1 MEFLQTIRYWRSRFE
16 GSCDAREE
24 NTSGCEPASL
34 GKKRRVSVMKSRR
47 FIHFVLVVLLFASM
61 LWRAPAAHAQSQA
74 QAILDAMS
82 PQERV
87 GQLFLVTFRG
97 TSITPES
104 KIYDLIVNRHIGG
117 VVLLAEND
125 NFVDAPETIPGAHQL
140 ISDLQN
146 LEWEATNSLS
156 SADSE
161 NVYVPLFV
169 GISQDGDGAT
179 HDQILSGLTPTPS
192 LMAVGATW
200 NVTQAEQVGA
210 VLGSELSAV
219 GFNLIFGPSL
229 DVMETP
235 NPSAVSDLGTRVFGG
250 DPFWVGKMGGAFIK
264 GLHNGSD
271 GRMMV
276 IAKHFPGRG
285 DSDRQLGEEVATV
298 RKSLEALKQVELFP
312 FFAVAN
318 ATDPDFNADGFLISH
333 IRYQGFQGNIRA
345 TTRPVSLD
353 SSALP
358 AILALPE
365 FQGWRANGGLVVS
378 DALGS
383 NAVRAFYSQGGEN
396 FSLRS
401 VARDAFQA
409 GNDLMYL
416 GNVAS
421 DLGTDITYETTVEIL
436 DFFSQEYV
444 NDPAFA
450 QRVDAAVARII
461 AKKLGLYGN
470 FSVSNVIPSI
480 LDLGFTG
487 ESQQVKFEVASN
499 AATLISPDPQELNA
513 LLPAPP
519 NPSDRI
525 VFLTDASTYQQCST
539 CVSKDALAVDALQK
553 AVDRLYGQGGSGQ
566 VFNSRMSSFSFRE
579 VELLLN
585 GESETNIESALERAT
600 WVVVSLAD
608 VNNNQLSLLR
618 RFFSERPNLIRN
630 KNVILFSFTAPYY
643 LDATDISKLTAYYS
657 LYSKQPAFV
666 DVAAR
671 LLFQQIAPGA
681 SPVSIPAVGYDL
693 ITALSPDPVQVIPLA
708 LDISEQEA
716 TATPDNLTL
725 PATALPLFKIG
736 DSIAV
741 RAGPILDSN
750 RRLVPDGTIAR
761 FTMST
766 RDFGGGVLQQ
776 VDAST
781 VDGIARAL
789 FVIDKPGFVEIR
801 VTSEPALVSDA
812 LQFDASDAGV
822 AVTVIA
828 PTTMVTATLATPSPT
843 PMVEDDLVTPEGYP
857 RLGAWMLAL
866 LALVGG
872 AALVF
877 WAANNLL
884 ATRWALRFTLCAVIG
899 GLFSYNYLALGL
911 PGAADWI
918 AAGSGTFGVLILIF
932 SGEVLGVLA
941 AWVWMRWFSVQGSRV
956 N

>member
-1 MEFLQTIRYWRSRFE
+1 
-16 GSCDAREE
+16 
-24 NTSGCEPASL
+24 
-34 GKKRRVSVMKSRR
+34 MKSRR
-47 FIHFVLVVLLFASM
+47 FIHFILAVFLFASM
-61 LWRAPAAHAQSQA
+61 LWRAPAAHAQSQT
-74 QAILDAMS
+74 QAILNSMS

-87 GQLFLVTFRG
+87 GQLFLITFRG
-97 TSITPES
+97 TSIAPDS

-125 NFVDAPETIPGAHQL
+125 NFVDAPGTIPSAYQL
-140 ISDLQN
+140 TSDLQN

-156 SADSE
+156 PAESTNE
-161 NVYVPLFV
+161 YVPLFV
-169 GISQDGDGAT
+169 GISQDGDGARR
-179 HDQILSGLTPTPS
+179 DQILSGLTPTPS

-200 NVTQAEQVGA
+200 NASQSEQVGT
-210 VLGSELSAV
+210 VLGSELSAI

-229 DVMETP
+229 DVVESP
-235 NPSAVSDLGTRVFGG
+235 NPSALSDLGTSVFGG
-250 DPFWVGKMGGAFIK
+250 DPFWVAKMGGAFIK
-264 GLHNGSD
+264 GIHEGGKN
-271 GRMMV
+271 RMLV
-276 IAKHFPGRG
+276 ITKHFPGRG

-318 ATDPDFNADGFLISH
+318 AIDPASTADGFLVSH

-416 GNVAS
+416 GNIQS
-421 DLGTDITYETTVEIL
+421 DLGTDITYESTVEIL

-444 NDPAFA
+444 SDPAFA
-450 QRVDAAVARII
+450 QRVDTAVARIL
-461 AKKLGLYGN
+461 AKKLGLYGGN
-470 FSVSNVIPSI
+470 FSVSNVISSI
-480 LDLGFTG
+480 LGLGFTG

-525 VFLTDASTYQQCST
+525 VFLTDASMAQQCST
-539 CVSKDALAVDALQK
+539 CVPKDALGVDALQK

-608 VNNNQLSLLR
+608 VNNNQLSQLR

-643 LDATDISKLTAYYS
+643 LDATDISKLTAYYA

-693 ITALSPDPVQVIPLA
+693 IAALSPEPSQVIPLA
-708 LDISEQEA
+708 LDISAPEL
-716 TATPDNLTL
+716 TATPDLLAL

-750 RRLVPDGTIAR
+750 GRLVPDGTIAR

-766 RDFGGGVLQQ
+766 RESGGGVLQQ

-781 VDGIARAL
+781 VEGIARAL

-801 VTSEPALVSDA
+801 VMSEPALVSDA
-812 LQFDASDAGV
+812 LQFDASAAGV

-828 PTTMVTATLATPSPT
+828 PTTIVTPTVTAPSPT
-843 PMVEDDLVTPEGYP
+843 PAIKNDLVTPEGYP
-857 RLGAWMLAL
+857 RLGGWMLAV

-877 WAANNLL
+877 WAANILV

-899 GLFSYNYLALGL
+899 GLVSYNYLALGF

-932 SGEVLGVLA
+932 GGEALGICA
-941 AWVWMRWFSVQGSRV
+941 AWAWMRAGLAGKGRE
-956 N
+956 

>member
-1 MEFLQTIRYWRSRFE
+1 
-16 GSCDAREE
+16 
-24 NTSGCEPASL
+24 
-34 GKKRRVSVMKSRR
+34 MKLRK
-47 FIHFVLVVLLFASM
+47 FIHCLLAAFVASSM
-61 LWRAPAAHAQSQA
+61 LWRVPAVGAQSQV
-74 QAILDAMS
+74 QAILNSMT

-97 TSITPES
+97 TSIAPDS

-125 NFVDAPETIPGAHQL
+125 NFVDAPETVPGAYQL
-140 ISDLQN
+140 VSDLQN

-156 SADSE
+156 PIDASNE
-161 NVYVPLFV
+161 YIPLFV
-169 GISQDGDGAT
+169 GISQDGDGAR

-200 NVTQAEQVGA
+200 NATQAEQVGA

-229 DVMETP
+229 DVVEAP
-235 NPSAVSDLGTRVFGG
+235 NPSALSDLGTSVFGG
-250 DPFWVGKMGGAFIK
+250 DPYWVGKMGGAFIK
-264 GLHNGSD
+264 GLHDGSEN
-271 GRMMV
+271 RMVV

-312 FFAVAN
+312 FFAAAT
-318 ATDPDFNADGFLISH
+318 ATDPAFTADGFLVSH

-365 FQGWRANGGLVVS
+365 FQGWRQAGGLVVS

-416 GNVAS
+416 GNIKS
-421 DLGTDITYETTVEIL
+421 DLGTDVTYETTVEIL
-436 DFFSQEYV
+436 DFFTQEYV

-450 QRVDAAVARII
+450 QRVDAAVARTL
-461 AKKLGLYGN
+461 AKKLGLYGGN

-480 LDLGFTG
+480 LGLGFTG
-487 ESQQVKFEVASN
+487 ELQQVKFEVASN
-499 AATLISPDPQELNA
+499 AATLISPDPQELGA

-525 VFLTDASTYQQCST
+525 VFLTDASTYQQCGA
-539 CVSKDALAVDALQK
+539 CAPKDALAVDALQK
-553 AVDRLYGQGGSGQ
+553 AVDRLYGQGGSAQ
-566 VFNSRMSSFSFRE
+566 VFNSRMNSFSFRE
-579 VELLLN
+579 VELFLN

-608 VNNNQLSLLR
+608 VSNNQLSLLR
-618 RFFSERPNLIRN
+618 RFFSERPSLIRN
-630 KNVILFSFTAPYY
+630 KNIILFSFTAPYY

-693 ITALSPDPVQVIPLA
+693 IAALSPNPSQVIPLA
-708 LDISEQEA
+708 LDISTPEL
-716 TATPDNLTL
+716 TATPDALAP

-766 RDFGGGVLQQ
+766 RDSGGGVLQQ
-776 VDAST
+776 VDAPT

-801 VTSEPALVSDA
+801 VMSEPALVSEA

-828 PTTMVTATLATPSPT
+828 PTTMVTPTVTSPSPT
-843 PMVEDDLVTPEGYP
+843 PVADNDLVTPEGYP
-857 RLGAWMLAL
+857 RLGGWMLGL
-866 LALVGG
+866 LALAGG

-877 WAANNLL
+877 WAANNLI

-899 GLFSYNYLALGL
+899 GLLSYNYLALGL

-918 AAGSGTFGVLILIF
+918 ASGSGTFGVLILIF
-932 SGEVLGVLA
+932 GGEVAGIVT
-941 AWVWMRWFSVQGSRV
+941 AWVWMRWFNGQGSRA

>member
-1 MEFLQTIRYWRSRFE
+1 
-16 GSCDAREE
+16 
-24 NTSGCEPASL
+24 
-34 GKKRRVSVMKSRR
+34 MKSRR
-47 FIHFVLVVLLFASM
+47 FIHFVLAVLLFASM
-61 LWRAPAAHAQSQA
+61 LWRAPVAYAQSQV
-74 QAILDAMS
+74 QAILNSMS

-97 TSITPES
+97 TSVAPDS

-125 NFVDAPETIPGAHQL
+125 NFVDAPETILSAYQL
-140 ISDLQN
+140 TSDLQN
-146 LEWEATNSLS
+146 LEWEATHSLS
-156 SADSE
+156 PAESTNE
-161 NVYVPLFV
+161 YVPLFV
-169 GISQDGDGAT
+169 GISQDGDGAR

-200 NVTQAEQVGA
+200 NVSQSEQVGT
-210 VLGSELSAV
+210 VLGSELSAI
-219 GFNLIFGPSL
+219 GFNLIVGPSL
-229 DVMETP
+229 DVVESP
-235 NPSAVSDLGTRVFGG
+235 NPSALSDLGTSVFGG
-250 DPFWVGKMGGAFIK
+250 DPFWVAKMGGAFIK
-264 GLHNGSD
+264 GIHEGSKN
-271 GRMMV
+271 RMVV
-276 IAKHFPGRG
+276 ITKHFPGRG

-312 FFAVAN
+312 FFAVAS
-318 ATDPDFNADGFLISH
+318 ATDPALNADGFLVSH

-416 GNVAS
+416 GNIKS
-421 DLGTDITYETTVEIL
+421 DLGTDITYESTAEIL

-444 NDPAFA
+444 SDPAFA
-450 QRVDAAVARII
+450 QRVDAAVTRIL
-461 AKKLGLYGN
+461 AKKLGLYGGN
-470 FSVSNVIPSI
+470 FSVSNVISSI
-480 LDLGFTG
+480 LGLGFTG

-525 VFLTDASTYQQCST
+525 VFLTDASTAQQCST
-539 CVSKDALAVDALQK
+539 CVSKDALAADALQK

-579 VELLLN
+579 VELFLN

-600 WVVVSLAD
+600 WVVGSLAD

-643 LDATDISKLTAYYS
+643 LDATDISKLTAYYA

-693 ITALSPDPVQVIPLA
+693 IAALSPEPSQVIPLA
-708 LDISEQEA
+708 LDISAPEL
-716 TATPDNLTL
+716 TATPDLLAL

-741 RAGPILDSN
+741 RAGPILDTN
-750 RRLVPDGTIAR
+750 GRLVPDGTIAR

-766 RDFGGGVLQQ
+766 RESGGGVLQQ
-776 VDAST
+776 VDAPT

-801 VTSEPALVSDA
+801 VMSEPALVSDA
-812 LQFDASDAGV
+812 LQFDASAAGV

-828 PTTMVTATLATPSPT
+828 PTTIVTPTTTAPSPT
-843 PMVEDDLVTPEGYP
+843 PTIENDLVTPEGYP
-857 RLGAWMLAL
+857 RLGGWMLAV
-866 LALVGG
+866 LALAGG
-872 AALVF
+872 AVLVF
-877 WAANNLL
+877 WAANILV
-884 ATRWALRFTLCAVIG
+884 ATRWALRFTLCAVVG
-899 GLFSYNYLALGL
+899 GLISYNYLALGF
-911 PGAADWI
+911 PGAAAWI
-918 AAGSGTFGVLILIF
+918 ASGGGTFGVLILIF
-932 SGEVLGVLA
+932 SGEVLGICA
-941 AWVWMRWFSVQGSRV
+941 AWAWMRAGLAGKGRE
-956 N
+956 

>member
-1 MEFLQTIRYWRSRFE
+1 
-16 GSCDAREE
+16 
-24 NTSGCEPASL
+24 
-34 GKKRRVSVMKSRR
+34 MKSRR
-47 FIHFVLVVLLFASM
+47 FIHFVLAVLLFASM
-61 LWRAPAAHAQSQA
+61 LWRAPVAYAQSQV
-74 QAILDAMS
+74 QAILNSMS

-97 TSITPES
+97 TSVAPDS

-125 NFVDAPETIPGAHQL
+125 NFVDAPETILSAYQL
-140 ISDLQN
+140 TSDLQN
-146 LEWEATNSLS
+146 LEWEATHSLS
-156 SADSE
+156 PAESTNE
-161 NVYVPLFV
+161 YVPLFV
-169 GISQDGDGAT
+169 GISQDGDGAR

-200 NVTQAEQVGA
+200 NVSQSEQVGT
-210 VLGSELSAV
+210 VLGSELSAI
-219 GFNLIFGPSL
+219 GFNLIVGPSL
-229 DVMETP
+229 DVVESP
-235 NPSAVSDLGTRVFGG
+235 NPSALSDLGTSVFGG
-250 DPFWVGKMGGAFIK
+250 DPFWVAKMGGAFIK
-264 GLHNGSD
+264 GIHEGSKN
-271 GRMMV
+271 RMVV
-276 IAKHFPGRG
+276 ITKHFPGRG

-312 FFAVAN
+312 FFAVAS
-318 ATDPDFNADGFLISH
+318 ATDPALNADGFLVSH

-416 GNVAS
+416 GNIKS
-421 DLGTDITYETTVEIL
+421 DLGTDITYESTAEIL

-444 NDPAFA
+444 SDPAFA
-450 QRVDAAVARII
+450 QRVDAAVTRIL
-461 AKKLGLYGN
+461 AKKLGLYGGN
-470 FSVSNVIPSI
+470 FSVSNVISSI
-480 LDLGFTG
+480 LGLGFTG

-525 VFLTDASTYQQCST
+525 VFLTDASTAQQCST
-539 CVSKDALAVDALQK
+539 CVSKDALAADALQK

-579 VELLLN
+579 VELFLN

-643 LDATDISKLTAYYS
+643 LDATDISKLTAYYA

-693 ITALSPDPVQVIPLA
+693 IAALSPEPSQVIPLA
-708 LDISEQEA
+708 LDISAPEL
-716 TATPDNLTL
+716 TATPDLLAL

-741 RAGPILDSN
+741 RAGPILDTN
-750 RRLVPDGTIAR
+750 GRLVPDGTIAR

-766 RDFGGGVLQQ
+766 RESGAGCYSKWTRPLWMV
-776 VDAST
+776 S
-781 VDGIARAL
+781 RAL
-789 FVIDKPGFVEIR
+789 C
-801 VTSEPALVSDA
+801 S
-812 LQFDASDAGV
+812 
-822 AVTVIA
+822 
-828 PTTMVTATLATPSPT
+828 
-843 PMVEDDLVTPEGYP
+843 
-857 RLGAWMLAL
+857 
-866 LALVGG
+866 
-872 AALVF
+872 
-877 WAANNLL
+877 
-884 ATRWALRFTLCAVIG
+884 
-899 GLFSYNYLALGL
+899 
-911 PGAADWI
+911 
-918 AAGSGTFGVLILIF
+918 
-932 SGEVLGVLA
+932 
-941 AWVWMRWFSVQGSRV
+941 
-956 N
+956 

>member
-1 MEFLQTIRYWRSRFE
+1 
-16 GSCDAREE
+16 
-24 NTSGCEPASL
+24 
-34 GKKRRVSVMKSRR
+34 MKSRR
-47 FIHFVLVVLLFASM
+47 FIHFVLAVLLFASM
-61 LWRAPAAHAQSQA
+61 LWRAPVAYAQSQV
-74 QAILDAMS
+74 QAILNSMS

-97 TSITPES
+97 TSVAPDS

-125 NFVDAPETIPGAHQL
+125 NFVDAPETILSAYQL
-140 ISDLQN
+140 TSDLQN
-146 LEWEATNSLS
+146 LEWEATHSLS
-156 SADSE
+156 PAESTNE
-161 NVYVPLFV
+161 YVPLFV
-169 GISQDGDGAT
+169 GISQDGDGAR

-200 NVTQAEQVGA
+200 NVSQSEQVGT
-210 VLGSELSAV
+210 VLGSELSAI
-219 GFNLIFGPSL
+219 GFNLIVGPSL
-229 DVMETP
+229 DVVESP
-235 NPSAVSDLGTRVFGG
+235 NPSALSDLGTSVFGG
-250 DPFWVGKMGGAFIK
+250 DPFWVAKMGGAFIK
-264 GLHNGSD
+264 GIHEGSKN
-271 GRMMV
+271 RMVV
-276 IAKHFPGRG
+276 ITKHFPGRG

-312 FFAVAN
+312 FFAVAS
-318 ATDPDFNADGFLISH
+318 ATDPALNADGFLVSH

-416 GNVAS
+416 GNIKS
-421 DLGTDITYETTVEIL
+421 DLGTDITYESTAEIL

-444 NDPAFA
+444 SDPAFA
-450 QRVDAAVARII
+450 QRVDAAVTRIL
-461 AKKLGLYGN
+461 AKKLGLYGGN
-470 FSVSNVIPSI
+470 FSVSNVISSI
-480 LDLGFTG
+480 LGLGFTG

-525 VFLTDASTYQQCST
+525 VFLTDASTAQQCST
-539 CVSKDALAVDALQK
+539 CVSKDALAADALQK

-579 VELLLN
+579 VELFLN

-643 LDATDISKLTAYYS
+643 LDATDISKLTAYYA

-693 ITALSPDPVQVIPLA
+693 IAALSPEPSQVIPLA
-708 LDISEQEA
+708 LDISAPEL
-716 TATPDNLTL
+716 TATPDLLAL

-741 RAGPILDSN
+741 RAGPILDTN
-750 RRLVPDGTIAR
+750 GRLVPDGTIAR

-766 RDFGGGVLQQ
+766 RESGGGVLQQ
-776 VDAST
+776 VDAPT

-801 VTSEPALVSDA
+801 VMSEPALVSDA
-812 LQFDASDAGV
+812 LQFDASAAGV

-828 PTTMVTATLATPSPT
+828 PTTIVTPTTTAPSPT
-843 PMVEDDLVTPEGYP
+843 PTIENDLVTPEGYP
-857 RLGAWMLAL
+857 RLGGWMLAV
-866 LALVGG
+866 LALAGG
-872 AALVF
+872 AVLVF
-877 WAANNLL
+877 WAANILV

-899 GLFSYNYLALGL
+899 GLISYNYLALGF
-911 PGAADWI
+911 PGAAAWI
-918 AAGSGTFGVLILIF
+918 ASGGGTFGVLILIF
-932 SGEVLGVLA
+932 SGEVLGICA
-941 AWVWMRWFSVQGSRV
+941 AWAWMRAGLAGKGRE
-956 N
+956 